1 MQILLIGPRQ
11 LTKQFATALLNV
23 EQEDG
28 KLLQSQDDLRRPSC
42 LSERVDAHAIAAL
55 QRQNE
60 RNNVHHH
67 HHLLSHPTDVGLQR
81 KKQQQLIHVQIQEPP
96 PDTDVTPTPSSE
108 LDHLTKTKRCWDQII
123 WITSAPACN
132 FSMDKIWE
140 RRETQQFFEDAVSH
154 DDLLMQRVSVVV
166 SMMAIGTG
174 CDATETLWM
183 GGVAAAAAAFAA
195 SKDQSTT
202 PQPQQ
207 QQQPPLFIQDEPMMI
222 AIETT
227 GATTP
232 TTNRDNNAAS
242 DVAIGTSSAAAT
254 TTTELAKHRPQR
266 RQKGHERHRLFHH
279 ALVSTFFFHP
289 PETSSLRS
297 CARLLWKK
305 CLVAQRIRYPGCSPL
320 LLTTTKQHQQL
331 DQLKQ
336 SSRKRKLGKCV

>member
-1 MQILLIGPRQ
+1 M
-11 LTKQFATALLNV
+11 
-23 EQEDG
+23 
-28 KLLQSQDDLRRPSC
+28 
-42 LSERVDAHAIAAL
+42 
-55 QRQNE
+55 
-60 RNNVHHH
+60 
-67 HHLLSHPTDVGLQR
+67 SHPTDVGLQR
-81 KKQQQLIHVQIQEPP
+81 KKQQQRIHVQIQEPP

-123 WITSAPACN
+123 WITSAPARN
-132 FSMDKIWE
+132 LSMDKIWE

-183 GGVAAAAAAFAA
+183 GGVAAAAAAAAAFAA

-202 PQPQQ
+202 PQP

-254 TTTELAKHRPQR
+254 TTTELAKYRPQR

-289 PETSSLRS
+289 PETSSLRF
-297 CARLLWKK
+297 CARLVWKK
-305 CLVAQRIRYPGCSPL
+305 CLVAQRIQYPGCSPL
-320 LLTTTKQHQQL
+320 LLATTKQQQHQQL